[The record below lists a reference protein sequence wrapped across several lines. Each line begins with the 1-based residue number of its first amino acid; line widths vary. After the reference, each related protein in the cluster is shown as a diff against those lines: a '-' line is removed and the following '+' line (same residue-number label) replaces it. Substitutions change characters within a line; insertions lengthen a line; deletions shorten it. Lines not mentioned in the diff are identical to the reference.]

1 MTDRKKVLYE
11 VNGNTGTITLNRP
24 ERLNALDAETIAEL
38 YQKAITAG
46 ADGDIR
52 VVLIKGAGR
61 GFCAGGDVKNMMSQV
76 MSNPDKSAAVVAKET
91 AGMLHAF
98 IAELRR
104 MPKPVVT
111 AVNGPCAGAGVGIA
125 LAGDIVWA
133 SASASFNLAYTK
145 IGLSPD
151 GGTSYLL
158 PRAVGEKMA
167 MELYL
172 TSRKVDAEEALK
184 IGLVTRVVA
193 NQEFELAIAGLVGQ
207 LAAGPTRAY
216 AEAKALVTQSLREGL
231 ETQMEMETQG
241 LGRAVTS
248 EDFMEGVSAFVAKRS
263 PEFHG
268 K

>member
-1 MTDRKKVLYE
+1 MSENDKVLFE
-11 VNGNTGTITLNRP
+11 VNGNAATITINRP
-24 ERLNALDAETIAEL
+24 DCLNALDAETIHAL
-38 YQKAITAG
+38 YRHAITVG
-46 ADGDIR
+46 SDPKIR
-52 VVLIKGAGR
+52 VVLITGAGR
-61 GFCAGGDVKNMMSQV
+61 AFCAGGDVKDMLGQALA
-76 MSNPDKSAAVVAKET
+76 NPNKSPAVIAKET
-91 AGMLHAF
+91 AGILHAL

-133 SASASFNLAYTK
+133 NESASFNLAYTR

-151 GGTSYLL
+151 GGTTYLL

-167 MELYL
+167 MELFL
-172 TSRKVDAEEALK
+172 TSRKVESSEAVK
-184 IGLVTRVVA
+184 IGLVTRVLPDDEFKMTVA
-193 NQEFELAIAGLVGQ
+193 DLVGK
-207 LAAGPTRAY
+207 LAVGPTKSY
-216 AEAKALVTQSLREGL
+216 AEAKQLVTRSLREGL

-241 LGRAVTS
+241 VARTVIS
-248 EDFMEGVSAFVAKRS
+248 EDFMEGVSAFSAKRA